1 MIAQKV
7 IIHNLCLA
15 QYEERPKMCSIDEF
29 KHSCSS
35 MAKYHC
41 TRKRWVLKARLKQ
54 NTNLASECWNL
65 LNPKLLL
72 VDGTALQFFPNMMC
86 FANNFNGFAL
96 VQSLLIIAKCIE
108 RLAIGCFVP
117 SEPLPNA

>member
-15 QYEERPKMCSIDEF
+15 QHEERPKMCNIDEF

-41 TRKRWVLKARLKQ
+41 TRKSWVLKARLKQ

-65 LNPKLLL
+65 LNPKLLI
-72 VDGTALQFFPNMMC
+72 VDGTALNFFQTSCVSPITSM
-86 FANNFNGFAL
+86 AL
-96 VQSLLIIAKCIE
+96 LLSKA
-108 RLAIGCFVP
+108 F
-117 SEPLPNA
+117 SS